1 MSAVNTLPGRFT
13 GAPRRGSY
21 ARKSNKNTQTG
32 LREVK
37 PSLFTGTIIMHVE
50 NPHEHSQETGTV
62 KTLDKFG
69 CRARDRHS
77 ESTVF
82 LHVCGLQPRGSE
94 PTSASSLAWEVVL
107 WRNWSPSNSFFFK
120 IAWMILGPLHIYTN
134 LRVSL

>member
-37 PSLFTGTIIMHVE
+37 PSLFTGTIIVHVE

-77 ESTVF
+77 QS
-82 LHVCGLQPRGSE
+82 QPYF
-94 PTSASSLAWEVVL
+94 SASAAS
-107 WRNWSPSNSFFFK
+107 SPGAPSRRQRPRLRGKLCFFKSFFFK